1 MRRRVPL
8 AAAAFVI
15 LVSHVPAAGAADN
28 SSVATQLAAA
38 QRKANAAA
46 ARLSNAETALARVAD
61 DVSGLRA
68 RTAANRAR
76 LGQLEGAV
84 RNAAVSQYMEGRAPA
99 RVGMADIGELARGQA
114 MLQLVTLGSV
124 DAIDAYRP
132 ARQDLD
138 ASAAALNKRLAQQ
151 RGAIQSLQRER
162 SAAVAELDKL
172 AAQQRALL
180 AKQAAAKKAAASRQ
194 ASAST
199 ARARG
204 IIATGAWICPVQGPH
219 SFSNDWGQPR
229 SGGRTHQGND
239 ILAPRGT
246 PVVASVSGTA
256 TANSNG
262 LGGTAYFLHGSDGNT
277 YYGAHLQGYGQ
288 LGAVQAGTVIGYV
301 GNTGD
306 AAGGPTH
313 LHFEIHP
320 GGGAGRQPVPD
331 PRQVLLGVSQRR
343 VGGAAGGRAGRGVDR
358 RAAAAVGR
366 RFA

>member
-8 AAAAFVI
+8 AAAAFFI
-15 LVSHVPAAGAADN
+15 LLTQAPAAGAADN
-28 SSVATQLAAA
+28 SSVASQLAAA

-46 ARLSNAETALARVAD
+46 ARLASAQTALARVAD

-68 RTAANRAR
+68 RAAANRTR

-99 RVGMADIGELARGQA
+99 RVGMADIGEVARGQA

-124 DAIDAYRP
+124 DAIDAYRA
-132 ARQDLD
+132 ARQDFETT
-138 ASAAALNKRLAQQ
+138 AAALDKRLGQQ
-151 RGAIQSLQRER
+151 RSAVRSLQRDQA
-162 SAAVAELDKL
+162 SAITELSKL
-172 AAQQRALL
+172 AEQQRALEARL
-180 AKQAAAKKAAASRQ
+180 AAAKKASAAKAKTSGGGRVTGVI
-194 ASAST
+194 AS
-199 ARARG
+199 G
-204 IIATGAWICPVQGPH
+204 NWICPVQGPH

-229 SGGRTHQGND
+229 GGGRTHQGND

-262 LGGTAYFLHGSDGNT
+262 LGGIAYFLHGSDGNT
-277 YYGAHLQGYGQ
+277 YYGAHLNGYGQ

-306 AAGGPTH
+306 AAGGPPH

-320 GGGAGRQPVPD
+320 GGGA
-331 PRQVLLGVSQRR
+331 
-343 VGGAAGGRAGRGVDR
+343 
-358 RAAAAVGR
+358 AVNPYPTLVKYC
-366 RFA
+366 